1 MALLILRQLLGR
13 LAVAVP
19 MLLAVTFGAFM
30 LLYEIGDPAA
40 AMAGEGASR
49 EQIEEIRKDNG
60 LDRPIITQ
68 YLSWLGHVLQGD
80 LGQSMQHR
88 GDVQALVSQYLPPTL
103 LLSALAMGIAVVAAL
118 VAGSLAGM
126 RPDGWLDKA
135 LQGVSLLGIAVPN
148 FLVGLILILV
158 FAIWWPLFP
167 AGGYRTPEEV
177 GLFGTLE
184 YLVLPAVALALSLM
198 CLQTRTLR
206 ASLRN
211 EYKTDYIRTAR
222 MKGASEGQIFLRH
235 AARNASAPLVTV
247 IGLEVG
253 VLITGALLVEVVFA
267 VPGIGT
273 LTIESV
279 RGQDFPVVQ
288 ALVAL
293 FGAVVLLANLLAD
306 LVALWLNPLSRSKA

>member
-1 MALLILRQLLGR
+1 MTLLILRQLAGR

-19 MLLAVTFGAFM
+19 MLLAVTFGTFL

-40 AMAGEGASR
+40 AMAGEGASADQI
-49 EQIEEIRKDNG
+49 EQIREDNG
-60 LDRPIITQ
+60 LDRPVVVQ
-68 YLSWLGHVLQGD
+68 YVSWLGNVVQGD
-80 LGQSMQHR
+80 LGASMQNR
-88 GDVQALVSQYLPPTL
+88 GDVQHLVGQYLPPTL
-103 LLSALAMGIAVVAAL
+103 LLSALAMAIAVGAAL
-118 VAGSLAGM
+118 LAGSLAGM
-126 RPDGWLDKA
+126 RPNGLLDKV
-135 LQGVSLLGIAVPN
+135 LQGVSLLGIAIPN
-148 FLVGLILILV
+148 FLVGLVLILV

-177 GLFGTLE
+177 GLLNTLN
-184 YLVLPAVALALSLM
+184 YLFLPAVALALSLM

-206 ASLRN
+206 ASLRH
-211 EYKTDYIRTAR
+211 EYRMDYVRTAR
-222 MKGASEGQIFLRH
+222 MKGASESQIFFRH
-235 AARNASAPLVTV
+235 AARNAAAPLVTV

-293 FGAVVLLANLLAD
+293 FGAVVLLANLVAD